1 MEQGNQLSEYRR
13 YLLGMLSEHA
23 GRRSYEDRPG
33 QCQVLVNH
41 ERVGILD
48 CTSIE
53 PTFTFTSR
61 EQGVANLEIRAE
73 DGTVLGV
80 LSAPEFGFK
89 TSQIQIGRHD
99 LELTIHNRLQGGTA
113 TATFK
118 AASSRLKAGVDRRVQ
133 RRAGEGQGVFARSGR
148 HWALVAAQVA
158 LFVAVAGLVAD
169 RLSGR
174 LTIQAPDLVSG
185 PASPQP
191 VANGEVERLEAR
203 LALLSRSHEAAVQTV
218 RTQQDE
224 LVKLKQAVSTLG
236 ATPRDMKTKVVTAR
250 GAGKPL
256 GRRDVQREVETM
268 AEMLIGRADAD
279 QEQLREEIRG
289 LAVANEKLAKQL
301 SALEAG
307 NQELKNR
314 LKSAGVD
321 VSKAALPGESRPAV
335 ALQPLAGGSVQ
346 LAEKPAP
353 HNSVLFWVSFQEG
366 TTEQN
371 IEQFVTELHGRK
383 GPRRAEWTSLEVDL
397 PDPDHQAGFLESV
410 KKKSFVKAVAM
421 KLDTPPAP

>member
-1 MEQGNQLSEYRR
+1 MEQGNQVSEYRR

-23 GRRSYEDRPG
+23 GRRSYEDQPG

-41 ERVGILD
+41 ERVGMLD

-53 PTFTFTSR
+53 PTFIFTSR

-73 DGTVLGV
+73 DGAVLGV
-80 LSAPEFGFK
+80 LSAPEFGLK
-89 TSQIQIGRHD
+89 TTHIQLGRHE

-118 AASSRLKAGVDRRVQ
+118 AAPSRLKAGMDRRVQ
-133 RRAGEGQGVFARSGR
+133 RRAAEGRPSLALSGR
-148 HWALVAAQVA
+148 QWALVAAQVV
-158 LFVAVAGLVAD
+158 LFVAVAGLVAE
-169 RLSGR
+169 RFSGR
-174 LTIQAPDLVSG
+174 LTIQAPDLVPG
-185 PASPQP
+185 PASPQS

-218 RTQQDE
+218 RAQQDE
-224 LVKLKQAVSTLG
+224 LGKLKQAVSMLG
-236 ATPRDMKTKVVTAR
+236 ATHRDMKTKVVTAR
-250 GAGKPL
+250 GTGKPL